1 MPLKN
6 AGPGRR
12 LGIAYANLF
21 NSIINKMNK
30 VAAQDENFEEIID
43 EEYKVLISRG
53 QKAFYGITIV
63 SICALGTYLW
73 HFAGLGWSSKQEVWG
88 QFGDFLG
95 GLLNPAVGLVTIY
108 LVLANVRM
116 QQKELRN
123 SLQEL
128 KTSNVALIKQ
138 IKASELQSFEQTF
151 FTWLN
156 SYQNI
161 VNSASYTNPQGIL
174 SSGRDSLLNAYSYQ
188 FNDNDI
194 ARAVVAAGLPA
205 GECFIKFH
213 ESGYVSEE
221 HMAKVQAAIMAKWT
235 SVYNNM
241 RHHIGSMFRTLFR
254 LLVWIDSQPSSIL
267 DTQKKWE
274 YIKIVRAQISDIEL
288 IYLYLNGHTE
298 QGKKF
303 ARIIN
308 KYAIFDN
315 LDIHTDYIL
324 AFLAHL
330 PETPFTPEA
339 YYSDIARVYNN
350 IHAY

>member
-1 MPLKN
+1 MDKIPNQKDD
-6 AGPGRR
+6 
-12 LGIAYANLF
+12 
-21 NSIINKMNK
+21 S
-30 VAAQDENFEEIID
+30 EEKID

-53 QKAFYGITIV
+53 QKAFHGITIV

-73 HFAGLGWSSKQEVWG
+73 HFADLGWSPKQEVWG

-128 KTSNVALIKQ
+128 KTSNVALIAQ

-161 VNSASYTNPQGIL
+161 VNSASYTNSQGVL
-174 SSGRDSLLNAYSYQ
+174 SSGRDSLLNAYLHK
-188 FNDNDI
+188 FNDDDI
-194 ARAVVAAGLPA
+194 ARTVVTAGLPT
-205 GECFIKFH
+205 GDCFIKFRQT
-213 ESGYVSEE
+213 GYVSEE
-221 HMAKVQAAIMAKWT
+221 HMPAVEAAIMAKWGD
-235 SVYNNM
+235 VYKNM

-254 LLVWIDSQPSSIL
+254 LLIWIDAQPSNIL
-267 DTQKKWE
+267 NTQKKWE
-274 YIKIVRAQISDIEL
+274 YIKIVRAQVSDIEL

-303 ARIIN
+303 AKIIN

-315 LDIHTDYIL
+315 LDIEADYIL
-324 AFLAHL
+324 AFLAHISD
-330 PETPFTPEA
+330 TPFTPEA
-339 YYSDIARVYNN
+339 YYSDIARIYNN
-350 IHAY
+350 GHTQ